1 MRPRR
6 RKLVIVAVV
15 LALACLVA
23 AAVYLRKLAPPE
35 PARLL
40 PNADAFVY
48 VNLKPL
54 RRADLLTQLPPVV
67 AEADYQRFVQDTGIQ
82 FERDLDEVAL
92 SVHAPASQP
101 VGSEG
106 RLHNENRYSEIFAGR
121 FNSEKLSAFFRQ
133 NSESTEIYRNTEIF
147 NIRREDR
154 TVRAAI
160 LSPSMVAVSNFSDP
174 AVIRSVVDRSKKLAM
189 PFGGPKLLRQYYR
202 KVPFAPI
209 AWVIT
214 RVESPGAPAI
224 PGGFDFFFPSGT
236 VLVGSVRYLPGV
248 DLKAVAYTTSDA
260 AAKRITEQL
269 QGFLGLFRTLEA
281 NAASG
286 SDPDAKQ
293 FFDSIKVEQNG
304 DRAVLTAELP
314 KGFIKKVLTEP
325 PESADKGL
333 KALPERHNDLRLTP
347 QTKTK
352 PKHGSKRK

>member
-6 RKLVIVAVV
+6 RKLVILAVV

-23 AAVYLRKLAPPE
+23 AAVYFRKLAPPE

-40 PNADAFVY
+40 PSGDAFVY

-54 RRADLLTQLPPVV
+54 RRADLLTRLPPVV
-67 AEADYQRFVQDTGIQ
+67 AEAEYERFVRDTGIQ

-92 SVHAPASQP
+92 CVHAPASQP

-106 RLHNENRYSEIFAGR
+106 RLHKENRYSEIFAGR
-121 FNSEKLSAFFRQ
+121 FNSEKLSAFLRQ
-133 NSESTEIYRNTEIF
+133 NSDSVETYRNTDIF

-154 TVRAAI
+154 TVRAAV
-160 LSPSMVAVSNFSDP
+160 LSPSMVAVSNFPDP
-174 AVIRSVVDRSKKLAM
+174 AVIRSVIDRSKKLAM

-202 KVPFAPI
+202 RVPFAPI

-214 RVESPGAPAI
+214 RVEAPGALAI
-224 PGGFDFFFPSGT
+224 PGGFGFFFPSGT
-236 VLVGSVRYLPGV
+236 VLVASVRYLPGV
-248 DLKAVAYTTSDA
+248 DLKAVAYTSSDSE
-260 AAKRITEQL
+260 AKRITEQV

-281 NAASG
+281 NAATG
-286 SDPDAKQ
+286 SDPDVKQ
-293 FFDSIKVEQNG
+293 FFDSIRVVQNG

-314 KGFIKKVLTEP
+314 RGFLKKVLTEP

-333 KALPERHNDLRLTP
+333 KVLPEPHTDFKFTP
-347 QTKTK
+347 EPKTK
-352 PKHGSKRK
+352 PKRRSKRQ